1 MQDTQNIQDLKTNGI
16 KFRKQT
22 RICKQEKLMNIEIG
36 EMHDN
41 QCDVK
46 SLLKTSYHCNWQHSN
61 L

>member
-1 MQDTQNIQDLKTNGI
+1 MQNTQNNQDLQTNGT
-16 KFRKQT
+16 KLRNQT

-41 QCDVK
+41 LCDVK
-46 SLLKTSYHCNWQHSN
+46 LLFKTSYHCNLQHSN